1 MDLSNQVVRV
11 LGIAPV
17 KTMTEALEQ
26 SGRKARLIGQG
37 TPDGLFYAYV
47 FLLVLFFNQ
56 YFLNIFSRSRNNS
69 VP

>member
-47 FLLVLFFNQ
+47 FLLVFNQ